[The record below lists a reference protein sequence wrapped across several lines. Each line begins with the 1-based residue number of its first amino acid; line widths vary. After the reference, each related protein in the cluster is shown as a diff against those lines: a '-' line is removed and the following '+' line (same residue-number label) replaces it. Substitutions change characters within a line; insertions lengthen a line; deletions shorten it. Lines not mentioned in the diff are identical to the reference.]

1 MATNVAPP
9 HLARR
14 TATSKITTFASD
26 IFRTVPLIHDI
37 PLALSRLK
45 SFPRRLTLSEVSG
58 SFGDFGTF
66 IPLTIALSRSGAIS
80 LPPAIFFAG
89 LSNIL
94 AGLAWDLP
102 MPVQPMKS
110 IAAAAVVEQLS
121 RSSVTASGILVGS
134 MLILLSITNLIE
146 VINMIVPVTVVSGL
160 QLGLGIKLSS
170 LGISMVTD
178 LPFASQIDCG
188 LLGVLSAILG
198 VVLLKNEAST
208 LENKIKLLPP
218 AAVTL
223 FLIALTLA
231 SIELKINGDD
241 PLYDL
246 PLKMFGPSVVY
257 WAVDGINPSDWRE
270 GFFNLAL
277 PQLPLTTLNS
287 VVSVAALAS
296 TLYPE
301 RRKPPHPQTRR
312 SSRHKISTDDDVLSR
327 REVAMSVGLLNSIF
341 CLFGGMPNCHGAG
354 GLAGQH
360 RFGARNGTSVIFLG
374 ILKITIA
381 IFFGASA
388 LTFFEAIPSSI
399 LGVLLAIAGAEL
411 GLTGLLLTFKDIHV
425 SSPDSKTKLFV
436 LMCTTVVIVGT
447 GKTQYGVLA
456 GLVAYVFYGDG
467 FEEYKKLLQW
477 ARQPTPAATSEEM
490 EDVTTH
496 IEVDE
501 EDDKNDEV

>member
-1 MATNVAPP
+1 
-9 HLARR
+9 
-14 TATSKITTFASD
+14 
-26 IFRTVPLIHDI
+26 
-37 PLALSRLK
+37 
-45 SFPRRLTLSEVSG
+45 
-58 SFGDFGTF
+58 
-66 IPLTIALSRSGAIS
+66 
-80 LPPAIFFAG
+80 
-89 LSNIL
+89 
-94 AGLAWDLP
+94 
-102 MPVQPMKS
+102 
-110 IAAAAVVEQLS
+110 
-121 RSSVTASGILVGS
+121 
-134 MLILLSITNLIE
+134 
-146 VINMIVPVTVVSGL
+146 
-160 QLGLGIKLSS
+160 
-170 LGISMVTD
+170 
-178 LPFASQIDCG
+178 
-188 LLGVLSAILG
+188 
-198 VVLLKNEAST
+198 
-208 LENKIKLLPP
+208 
-218 AAVTL
+218 
-223 FLIALTLA
+223 
-231 SIELKINGDD
+231 
-241 PLYDL
+241 
-246 PLKMFGPSVVY
+246 
-257 WAVDGINPSDWRE
+257 
-270 GFFNLAL
+270 
-277 PQLPLTTLNS
+277 
-287 VVSVAALAS
+287 
-296 TLYPE
+296 
-301 RRKPPHPQTRR
+301 
-312 SSRHKISTDDDVLSR
+312 
-327 REVAMSVGLLNSIF
+327 MSVGLLNSIF

>member
-1 MATNVAPP
+1 
-9 HLARR
+9 
-14 TATSKITTFASD
+14 
-26 IFRTVPLIHDI
+26 LIHDL
-37 PLALSRLK
+37 PLALTRIK
-45 SFPRRLTLSEVSG
+45 SFPTRLTLSEVSG

-66 IPLTIALSRSGAIS
+66 IPLTIALSRANAIS
-80 LPPAIFFAG
+80 LPSAIFFAG

-110 IAAAAVVEQLS
+110 IAAAAVVENLS

-134 MLILLSITNLIE
+134 MLILLSVTNLIE
-146 VINMIVPVTVVSGL
+146 VINMIVPTTVVSGL
-160 QLGLGIKLSS
+160 QLGLGVKLSS
-170 LGISMVTD
+170 LGITMITTLS
-178 LPFASQIDCG
+178 FASQIDCS
-188 LLGVLSAILG
+188 LLGILASILG
-198 VVLLKNEAST
+198 LVLLKNEAST
-208 LENKIKLLPP
+208 EETKIKLLPP

-223 FLIALTLA
+223 FLIAIIFA

-257 WAVDGINPSDWRE
+257 LAVDDITLIDWRE

-301 RRKPPHPQTRR
+301 RRKPPQKQSQPH
-312 SSRHKISTDDDVLSR
+312 HKISTDDDVLSR

-374 ILKITIA
+374 LLKITIA

-388 LTFFEAIPSSI
+388 LTFFEAIPNSI

-411 GLTGLLLTFKDIHV
+411 GLTGLLLTLKDLHP
-425 SSPDSKTKLFV
+425 SNPETKTKLFV
-436 LMCTTVVIVGT
+436 LMCTAVVIVGT

-456 GLVAYVFYGDG
+456 GLIAYVFYGDG
-467 FEEYKKLLQW
+467 YEDYKKILKRSRH
-477 ARQPTPAATSEEM
+477 ASEEM

-496 IEVDE
+496 VEEEEDE
-501 EDDKNDEV
+501 EDV